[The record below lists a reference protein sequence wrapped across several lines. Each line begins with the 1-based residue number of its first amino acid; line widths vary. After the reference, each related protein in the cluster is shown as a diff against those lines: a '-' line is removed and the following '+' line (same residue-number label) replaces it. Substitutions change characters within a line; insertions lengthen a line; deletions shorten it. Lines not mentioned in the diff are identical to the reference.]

1 MQLRGSHG
9 DNHPF
14 PCIYLQQNLSHVPE
28 ERQGWAAE
36 LRAVNRRY
44 KAAVQAIVQ
53 QGVDDETLWPAPDAR
68 GSCDGG

>member
-9 DNHPF
+9 DNHLF
-14 PCIYLQQNLSHVPE
+14 PCIYLQQNLSHALE

-44 KAAVQAIVQ
+44 KAAVQATVQ
-53 QGVDDETLWPAPDAR
+53 QGVDDGTLRPAPDAR